1 MEKPII
7 RLIGGENH
15 GEPMQFPL
23 PADKIAFIDSGSKYS
38 AFLIAHPLHEE
49 ARTYLVSSDL
59 LDSDANITDRAIKYI
74 DTHQLWDWGVK

>member
-38 AFLIAHPLHEE
+38 AFLIAPPSMRRQELIWFLQICWI
-49 ARTYLVSSDL
+49 AMQTLLTAPSST
-59 LDSDANITDRAIKYI
+59 S
-74 DTHQLWDWGVK
+74 THTNYGTGV